1 MPAAPGSRTR
11 LFALGG
17 VVGPVAFAGTWVVAG
32 IVKSGYSP
40 LHDPISDLAGIGA
53 STRPAMT
60 TAFVVFA
67 GGMCS
72 YAWAMRS
79 TRLGLVSGAAAVSG
93 LATIGV
99 AAFPLHHSA
108 TVDSVHGVF
117 AGTGYVTLTATALGS
132 AVVLTRLG
140 YGSWASVAAVTGAVS
155 AASLALTLIGSF
167 GGLFQR
173 LGLTAGDVWVVTS
186 AAAIYRGAAEP
197 FRVRDAPG
205 PLSPRRAP

>member
-1 MPAAPGSRTR
+1 MHAAGSGSR
-11 LFALGG
+11 LLALGG
-17 VVGPVAFAGTWVVAG
+17 VVGPVAFAGTWFVAG
-32 IVKSGYSP
+32 IVKPGYSP
-40 LHDPISDLAGIGA
+40 LHDPISDLAGVHA

-79 TRLGLVSGAAAVSG
+79 TRLGLVSTAAAVSG
-93 LATIGV
+93 LATLGV

-117 AGTGYVTLTATALGS
+117 AGTGYVTLAATALGS
-132 AVVLTRLG
+132 AAVLTRLE
-140 YGSWASVAAVTGAVS
+140 YRSWARVAAVTGAVS
-155 AASLALTLIGSF
+155 ATSLALTLLGSF

-173 LGLTAGDVWVVTS
+173 LGLTAGDVWIVTS
-186 AAAIYRGAAEP
+186 AVACYRGGPEP
-197 FRVRDAPG
+197 FR
-205 PLSPRRAP
+205 PRWQGATPEPVD

>member
-1 MPAAPGSRTR
+1 
-11 LFALGG
+11 
-17 VVGPVAFAGTWVVAG
+17 
-32 IVKSGYSP
+32 
-40 LHDPISDLAGIGA
+40 
-53 STRPAMT
+53 MT

-67 GGMCS
+67 GGLCC

-79 TRLGLVSGAAAVSG
+79 TRLAPVSAAAAVSG

-117 AGTGYVTLTATALGS
+117 AGTGYVTLAATALGS

-140 YGSWASVAAVTGAVS
+140 SASWARVAAVTGAVS
-155 AASLALTLIGSF
+155 AASLALTLLGSF

-186 AAAIYRGAAEP
+186 AVAIYRGADEP
-197 FRVRDAPG
+197 FRLRDAPG
-205 PLSPRRAP
+205 PLSPRRAR

>member
-1 MPAAPGSRTR
+1 MHAAGSGNR
-11 LFALGG
+11 LLALGG
-17 VVGPVAFAGTWVVAG
+17 VVGPVAFAGTWFVAG

-40 LHDPISDLAGIGA
+40 LHDPISDLAGVHA
-53 STRPAMT
+53 STRPVMT

-79 TRLGLVSGAAAVSG
+79 TRLGLVSTAAAVSG
-93 LATIGV
+93 LATLGV

-117 AGTGYVTLTATALGS
+117 AGTGYVTLAATALGS
-132 AVVLTRLG
+132 AVVLTRLE
-140 YGSWASVAAVTGAVS
+140 YRSWARVAAVTGAVS
-155 AASLALTLIGSF
+155 ATSLALTLLGSF

-173 LGLTAGDVWVVTS
+173 LGLTAGDVWIVAS
-186 AAAIYRGAAEP
+186 AVACYRGGPDP
-197 FRVRDAPG
+197 FRPRPE
-205 PLSPRRAP
+205 LSTRRRPRLR